1 LVLLKEYFSSAVIED
16 VSDPA
21 KWGFARSPQHPKHY
35 LGELEWTFVMH
46 KKEDGALASFEN
58 RIGFLHFITE
68 VQDSVQVLG
77 TDELVQGIR

>member
-1 LVLLKEYFSSAVIED
+1 VVED
-16 VSDPA
+16 VGDPA
-21 KWGFARSPQHPKHY
+21 KWGFTMSPEHPKY
-35 LGELEWTFVMH
+35 YEGELEWTFVMH